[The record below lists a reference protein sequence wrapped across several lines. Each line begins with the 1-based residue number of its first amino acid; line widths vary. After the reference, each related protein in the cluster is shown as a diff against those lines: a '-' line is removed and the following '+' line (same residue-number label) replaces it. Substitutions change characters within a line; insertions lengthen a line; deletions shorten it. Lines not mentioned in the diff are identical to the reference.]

1 MNKMDSSIK
10 GMQTQI
16 DGNVGDYCST
26 CITNGQAIYLSTDIF
41 IERSTISI
49 SDKKPRISDPVF
61 RLLCVFNYYQ
71 DIPVSREC
79 LLSCGWGINRTTQN
93 NVTVAVSDIRVLLRG
108 TALEIATVRGQ
119 GYQMRTSGEKLT
131 VTYRELRV
139 QNNQKDKAAQELAAA
154 YQELITES
162 KLKEENVKELGIVNI
177 EKVRES
183 KALTLAYK
191 RLKIESDL
199 KDELAKELVMVNAKK
214 KKRANDLVI
223 ARFEDQR
230 LSQKATLDHL
240 KRRQQQN
247 ELMLTTKH
255 KAELAYITHFD
266 KLTDLP
272 NRLLFVFQLAQAI
285 TECDIH
291 KESLASIT
299 LNLDDFKAVN
309 ELYGHLVGDELLI
322 ALSTRMKDTLRE
334 SDKLARIGGD
344 EFGVIFAGLRN
355 DKDCKTLLERL
366 LTVACEPFIVRD
378 IVIKMS
384 ASIGVSFY
392 PQDSTNAVQL
402 MRQSDQAMY
411 LSKQVGKN
419 RYYIFDN
426 SQDKLLLE
434 GQKSLVAIRNAL
446 DKQQFVLHYQPKVN
460 MRAGTVI
467 GFEAL
472 IRWQHPE
479 RGLLNPIDFLPAI
492 ENHPLLI
499 DLGEWIIDTALAQ
512 ISQWQKLGHKF
523 SVSTS
528 INIAALQLE
537 QPDFTN
543 RLTVLLA
550 AHPTVA
556 PSCLALEILET
567 RALDDI
573 QRVSQTMTACI
584 ALGVSFA
591 LDDFGTG
598 YSSLTYL
605 RRLPASVIKIDQSF
619 VRDMLVDSGDLAI
632 IHGVIALAKLFN
644 RTVIAEGME
653 TDQHGVALLQ
663 AGCNLAQGY
672 GIAKPMPASDI
683 PAWIHAWKPSEAWKI

>member
-1 MNKMDSSIK
+1 
-10 GMQTQI
+10 
-16 DGNVGDYCST
+16 
-26 CITNGQAIYLSTDIF
+26 
-41 IERSTISI
+41 
-49 SDKKPRISDPVF
+49 
-61 RLLCVFNYYQ
+61 
-71 DIPVSREC
+71 
-79 LLSCGWGINRTTQN
+79 
-93 NVTVAVSDIRVLLRG
+93 
-108 TALEIATVRGQ
+108 
-119 GYQMRTSGEKLT
+119 
-131 VTYRELRV
+131 
-139 QNNQKDKAAQELAAA
+139 
-154 YQELITES
+154 
-162 KLKEENVKELGIVNI
+162 
-177 EKVRES
+177 
-183 KALTLAYK
+183 
-191 RLKIESDL
+191 
-199 KDELAKELVMVNAKK
+199 
-214 KKRANDLVI
+214 
-223 ARFEDQR
+223 
-230 LSQKATLDHL
+230 
-240 KRRQQQN
+240 
-247 ELMLTTKH
+247 
-255 KAELAYITHFD
+255 
-266 KLTDLP
+266 
-272 NRLLFVFQLAQAI
+272 
-285 TECDIH
+285 
-291 KESLASIT
+291 
-299 LNLDDFKAVN
+299 
-309 ELYGHLVGDELLI
+309 
-322 ALSTRMKDTLRE
+322 
-334 SDKLARIGGD
+334 
-344 EFGVIFAGLRN
+344 
-355 DKDCKTLLERL
+355 
-366 LTVACEPFIVRD
+366 
-378 IVIKMS
+378 
-384 ASIGVSFY
+384 
-392 PQDSTNAVQL
+392 